1 MGKIINILE
10 SNTKD
15 KISLIEWSLRKSNHN
30 QDSLTL
36 CAKVNEKYY
45 DFIEITNEG
54 YFNILNVK
62 DKECGMNLDQ
72 NNYPKFLISTKG
84 DVMDSYDTDDNIV
97 LDISKI
103 YEQLNA
109 LSDSIY
115 KIDEAYNITKGPP
128 YESEHIKEIKSI
140 LMNLR
145 IIFRV

>member
-84 DVMDSYDTDDNIV
+84 DVMDSYDTDDKV
-97 LDISKI
+97 SLDIYKV
-103 YEQLNA
+103 YEKLTSLTENLDKLDNA
-109 LSDSIY
+109 FDI
-115 KIDEAYNITKGPP
+115 ITSSVS
-128 YESEHIKEIKSI
+128 ESLKEMRGI
-140 LMNLR
+140 LINLK

>member
-1 MGKIINILE
+1 MSKVINILE

-36 CAKVNEKYY
+36 SAKVNDKYY
-45 DFIEITNEG
+45 DFIEITDEG

-62 DKECGMNLDQ
+62 DKECGMKLDQ

-84 DVMDSYDTDDNIV
+84 DVMDSYDTDDEIS
-97 LDISKI
+97 LDIFKVYEKLIKLSENLDKLDNAFDI
-103 YEQLNA
+103 YSSSVSEKLN
-109 LSDSIY
+109 
-115 KIDEAYNITKGPP
+115 
-128 YESEHIKEIKSI
+128 EIRGI
-140 LMNLR
+140 LINLK